1 MHRTGKENQ
10 WRLAR
15 QTENLT
21 ALAAWSRPREFHA
34 DASVLVGVALSS
46 AAFPGLS
53 PAFSALLELPVDLY
67 FARKALKSSRVKKD

>member
-1 MHRTGKENQ
+1 VHRTGKENQ

-46 AAFPGLS
+46 AAF
-53 PAFSALLELPVDLY
+53 SALLELPVDLY